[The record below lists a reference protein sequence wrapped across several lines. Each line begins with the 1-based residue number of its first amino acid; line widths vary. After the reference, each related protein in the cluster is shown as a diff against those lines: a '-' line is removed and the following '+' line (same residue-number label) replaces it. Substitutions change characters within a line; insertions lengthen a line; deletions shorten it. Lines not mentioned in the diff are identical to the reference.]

1 MTETDID
8 KIISELPDLPK
19 SALVGRRG
27 GTHCYSYNYNNVALY
42 KYEVLLY
49 TGELIKCHS
58 YIIHGNNLYK
68 TSLASLLKNGCTF
81 LGAGIVHKV
90 LYD

>member
-1 MTETDID
+1 MSEADID

-19 SALVGRRG
+19 ADLERRG
-27 GTHCYSYNYNNVALY
+27 GTHCYTYNYNNVALY

-58 YIIHGNNLYK
+58 YIMHRNNLYK
-68 TSLASLLKNGCTF
+68 TSLASKLKNGCTF

-90 LYD
+90 LYE